1 MTCALRG
8 DLTMGDVAAWAG
20 LSRQAVYLHFGNR
33 GALLAALLEH
43 LEGSAE
49 DPVAA
54 PSARAAVAAMV
65 ARHAGSFGRLYP
77 VASLMASF
85 APWQRW
91 EDRRLDGCRLLAG
104 RFHAEGALAP
114 HLSVE
119 AAADLLWT
127 LTSLATWRD
136 LVIGRGWSA
145 DRYRSHVTFLAT
157 GALTR

>member
-43 LEGSAE
+43 LEEPAE
-49 DPVAA
+49 DPLIA
-54 PSARAAVAAMV
+54 PSARAAVAALV

-85 APWQRW
+85 APWQQW
-91 EDRRLDGCRLLAG
+91 EDRRLADCRALAE
-104 RFHAEGALAP
+104 RFRVEGALAP
-114 HLSVE
+114 HLSIE

-127 LTSLATWRD
+127 LTSLAVWRD

-145 DRYRSHVTFLAT
+145 ERYRSHVTFLAT
-157 GALTR
+157 GALTK